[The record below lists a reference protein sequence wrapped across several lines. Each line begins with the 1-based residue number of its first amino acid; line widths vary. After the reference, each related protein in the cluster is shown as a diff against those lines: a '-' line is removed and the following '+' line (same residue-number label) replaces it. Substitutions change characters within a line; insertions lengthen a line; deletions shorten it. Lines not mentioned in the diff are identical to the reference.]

1 MGTKYTIDY
10 EDPTNLKDVVGVVV
24 SHQSISHFQGSDI
37 NASTNLNATKN
48 PACFKIMHA
57 SQAASSPNDAYMRVQ
72 IRLQIDGGQVIP
84 VTMVDSFF
92 MNGYSY
98 IRPFITSSN
107 PIIYSGDNSG
117 QYTMEL
123 IVKLN
128 STPQG
133 SSASYGRTELYAR
146 GLYAP

>member
-10 EDPTNLKDVVGVVV
+10 EDPTNLKDVVGVIGHQV
-24 SHQSISHFQGSDI
+24 SVSHFQGTDQ
-37 NASTNLNATKN
+37 NASSSWNNTQN

-57 SQAASSPNDAYMRVQ
+57 SQAASSPNDAYLRAQM
-72 IRLQIDGGQVIP
+72 RLQIDGGQVFTIP
-84 VTMVDSFF
+84 MIDGLF
-92 MNGYSY
+92 MEGYSY

-107 PIIYSGDNSG
+107 PIIFSGDDSG

-128 STPQG
+128 STNQG
-133 SSASYGRTELYAR
+133 SGASYGRTEVYTK